1 MPGRTS
7 PATRRRSPWCSCR
20 RFGGR
25 RAARLTTLGLRRW
38 LGRAQQKSWRARA
51 PPLRGA
57 DDVSG
62 ETAAVRSIPAS
73 QLARRERILEAA
85 MELATEGG
93 YDAVQMREVAER
105 ADVALGTLYRY
116 FPSKVHLLV
125 AAMGGTFRTLQ
136 ESVRVDGTDGT
147 PQERVYRVVAA
158 VTRYLARHR
167 RLSGAMIRALM
178 SADAG
183 AAREVEEGG
192 DLLGGFLA
200 SASREPGASP
210 TPADSEH
217 DTLVAHIIGKVW

>member
-38 LGRAQQKSWRARA
+38 LGRAQKKSWRARA
-51 PPLRGA
+51 RPPRGA

-62 ETAAVRSIPAS
+62 EAATVRSIPAS
-73 QLARRERILEAA
+73 QLARRERILDAA

-125 AAMGGTFRTLQ
+125 AAMGRTFLTLQ
-136 ESVRVDGTDGT
+136 DSVRVDTSGT
-147 PQERVYRVVAA
+147 PEERLYRVVAA
-158 VTRYLARHR
+158 VTRYLARNR
-167 RLSGAMIRALM
+167 RLSGAMVRALM
-178 SADAG
+178 SADP
-183 AAREVEEGG
+183 E
-192 DLLGGFLA
+192 
-200 SASREPGASP
+200 ASRE
-210 TPADSEH
+210 
-217 DTLVAHIIGKVW
+217 V

>member
-1 MPGRTS
+1 MHGRML
-7 PATRRRSPWCSCR
+7 PATRRPNRSSSCR
-20 RFGGR
+20 RFADR
-25 RAARLTTLGLRRW
+25 RAARLTTLGPRRW
-38 LGRAQQKSWRARA
+38 LARAQPKSWRATARRHRRA
-51 PPLRGA
+51 RARQPRGA

-125 AAMGGTFRTLQ
+125 AAMGRTFQSLQ
-136 ESVRVDGTDGT
+136 ESVRVDEAGGT
-147 PQERVYRVVAA
+147 PEERVYRVVAT

-178 SADAG
+178 SADAE
-183 AAREVEEGG
+183 AAREVEE
-192 DLLGGFLA
+192 
-200 SASREPGASP
+200 
-210 TPADSEH
+210 
-217 DTLVAHIIGKVW
+217 V

>member
-7 PATRRRSPWCSCR
+7 PATRRRNPWCWCR

-25 RAARLTTLGLRRW
+25 RAARLTTLGPRRS
-38 LGRAQQKSWRARA
+38 LARTHLQA
-51 PPLRGA
+51 RGA
-57 DDVSG
+57 DGVSG
-62 ETAAVRSIPAS
+62 ETAAIRSIPAS

-125 AAMGGTFRTLQ
+125 SAMGRTFQSLQ
-136 ESVRVDGTDGT
+136 ESVHIDDGGT
-147 PQERVYRVVAA
+147 PEERVYRVIAA

-178 SADAG
+178 SADAE
-183 AAREVEEGG
+183 AAREVEEVGEMLVG
-192 DLLGGFLA
+192 IIA
-200 SASREPGASP
+200 SAHHDPESAVP
-210 TPADSEH
+210 TPAESEH
-217 DTLVAHIIGKVW
+217 DTLVAH